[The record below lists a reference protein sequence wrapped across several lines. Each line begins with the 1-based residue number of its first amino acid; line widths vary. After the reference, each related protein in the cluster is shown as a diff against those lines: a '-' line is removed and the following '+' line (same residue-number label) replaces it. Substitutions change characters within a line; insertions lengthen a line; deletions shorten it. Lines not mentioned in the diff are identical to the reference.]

1 MVAFAYGLQTMGGTD
16 AGWLHGLK
24 VVAVA
29 VVAQAVWDMAQN
41 LTPDRQRVS
50 LAVLAAIATLAWPTG
65 LAQVL
70 IIVAAGLLYH
80 RMSLTGFQ
88 GLAASPQQTFV
99 PMHVPISRRLA
110 VSAWVLFVGLLVGL
124 PLLRYLASSQPL
136 AVFDSFFR
144 VGSLVFG
151 GGHVVLPLIQ
161 AEVVPPGWITNEQFI
176 AGYGA
181 AQAVPG
187 PLFSFAA
194 YLGAVIHPWP
204 NGWVGAALALGA
216 IFLPSFL
223 LIIGA
228 LPLWNRLRAHANF
241 QAMLHGINAAVV
253 GLLLVA
259 LYHPVWTSAIHAPG
273 DFALG
278 MVDFLLLAF
287 WKWPPWLVVV
297 LSALAGAVI
306 ERL

>member
-1 MVAFAYGLQTMGGTD
+1 
-16 AGWLHGLK
+16 
-24 VVAVA
+24 
-29 VVAQAVWDMAQN
+29 MAQN

-187 PLFSFAA
+187 PLFTFAA

-216 IFLPSFL
+216 IFLPSIL

-228 LPLWNRLRAHANF
+228 LPLWNRLRAC
-241 QAMLHGINAAVV
+241 QLPSDAARHQCRGGRVV
-253 GLLLVA
+253 AG
-259 LYHPVWTSAIHAPG
+259 
-273 DFALG
+273 
-278 MVDFLLLAF
+278 
-287 WKWPPWLVVV
+287 
-297 LSALAGAVI
+297 SALSSGVDERDPCARRFCPRDGGFSAVGVLEVASLAGRGAISACGCRHRASVNHAT
-306 ERL
+306 